1 MTRGDRYLRGM
12 PSATVRVRS
21 LVSGAVLVL
30 AIQLS
35 ACVPSDDPADDPEPE
50 TDAPTAE
57 EPDPEDP
64 DASDDVPDDGPG
76 GDQDDD
82 DAAPVPEPD
91 PPANPDLSVDVALT
105 EVHRMTS
112 PVAGTVGPDGTLYL
126 AERAGTVHPVSGGE
140 LGDPVVDVSELTTVD
155 NERGLLGIAFAD
167 DGTQFYASYTDRSGD
182 SVLAAY
188 TVENNRIEG
197 ESRRTV
203 MTVAQPFGNH
213 NGGDV
218 SVGPDDLL
226 YWGLGDGGGGGD
238 PEANGQD
245 LGTPLGVLLRID
257 PEAAD
262 PYGVPSGNPFV
273 ATDGAAP
280 EVWAYGLRNP
290 WRFSFDSAAGDLW
303 IADVGQNS
311 LEEINRIP
319 ADEAGANFG
328 WNLMEGTQSFAG
340 NEPDDHVP
348 PVHTYATS
356 SSRCAIT
363 GGYVYRGEA
372 IPELVG
378 AYLFS
383 DFCEGDVRA
392 IVVDDDGSVTGE
404 TNLDVNGGNVVSF
417 VEDADGELLVLDLGG
432 GVSQIVAAE

>member
-1 MTRGDRYLRGM
+1 M
-12 PSATVRVRS
+12 PAATVRVRS
-21 LVSGAVLVL
+21 LVSGVVLVL
-30 AIQLS
+30 AILLT
-35 ACVPSDDPADDPEPE
+35 ACAPSDDPGDDPEPE
-50 TDAPTAE
+50 ADAPTVE

-64 DASDDVPDDGPG
+64 GD
-76 GDQDDD
+76 DQDDGEPV
-82 DAAPVPEPD
+82 AAPEAD
-91 PPANPDLSVDVALT
+91 PDLTVAVALT

-126 AERAGTVHPVSGGE
+126 AERAGTVHPITGGQ

-155 NERGLLGIAFAD
+155 NERGLLGIAFAA
-167 DGTQFYASYTDRSGD
+167 DGTEFYASYTDRAGD

-188 TVENNRIEG
+188 AVENDRVDG
-197 ESRRTV
+197 DSRRTV
-203 MTVAQPFGNH
+203 MAVAQPFGNH

-238 PEANGQD
+238 PEDNGQD
-245 LGTPLGVLLRID
+245 LATPLGALLRID

-290 WRFSFDSAAGDLW
+290 WRFSFDAAAGDLW

-340 NEPDDHVP
+340 NEPDDHVA

-392 IVVDDDGSVTGE
+392 IIVDDDGSVTGE
-404 TNLDVNGGNVVSF
+404 ANLDINGGNVVSF